1 MYFLIREDDAYS
13 TYPQCFYLPYDPS
26 YHAYQPAE
34 FPQQYYGMRS
44 LPVQMMAPQFAPA
57 PPLRSD
63 SPASSTSEEL
73 SSTAPKK
80 KKTVDGLKRRKKF
93 SSSCSV
99 IMKRSFAIKHTIR
112 HNGNLL
118 QLNYTRDAG
127 ENKFQA
133 TRQCHNVKLK

>member
-1 MYFLIREDDAYS
+1 MYFLTREDDAYS
-13 TYPQCFYLPYDPS
+13 TYPQRFYLPYNPS

-44 LPVQMMAPQFAPA
+44 SPVQMMAPQFAPA

-80 KKTVDGLKRRKKF
+80 KNRLKRRKKF

-99 IMKRSFAIKHTIR
+99 IMKRSFTIKHTIR
-112 HNGNLL
+112 QNGNLL
-118 QLNYTRDAG
+118 QLNYMRDAG
-127 ENKFQA
+127 KYTFQA
-133 TRQCHNVKLK
+133 TRRRNNVKLK